1 MSDRIMAA
9 HQPNFLPY
17 LGFFDKMEKSDIFII
32 RDEVLFVEKDYHQ
45 RNRIR
50 INSFDNIN
58 SPQFKWIKVPVFPVK
73 DFIKHLRIKT
83 DFKERNRLWRD
94 QILHDIRV
102 NYENTPHFDRLFNKL
117 EDAFLNSDNSLLSLN
132 MDIINLL
139 KKSFSIKTKVV
150 LASELGL
157 KPEHYE
163 KSDASEDL
171 AALCK
176 AVDANVYLS
185 GAGAK
190 VYLNLEPFEREG
202 IEVRFQEFHHP
213 VYKQRYP
220 GFIPN
225 MAAIDTFFCVGKMP
239 SHDPISLAQESVC
252 EQLVVQE

>member
-1 MSDRIMAA
+1 MSDVIMAA

-17 LGFFDKMEKSDIFII
+17 LGFFDKMENSDVFII

-58 SPQFKWIKVPVFPVK
+58 NPQFKWLKVPVFPIN
-73 DFIKHLRIKT
+73 DFIKHLCIKA
-83 DFKERNRLWRD
+83 DFKERNKLWKN
-94 QILHDIRV
+94 QILHDIHV
-102 NYENTPHFDRLFNKL
+102 NYDKTPYFDEFFNKL
-117 EDAFLNSDNSLLSLN
+117 EAIFLDADTSLLSLN
-132 MDIINLL
+132 MSIINFL
-139 KKSFSIKTKVV
+139 KESFSIKTKVI

-171 AALCK
+171 VSLCK
-176 AVDANVYLS
+176 AVNANVYLS

-213 VYKQRYP
+213 VYQQRYS

-225 MAAIDTFFCVGKMP
+225 MAAIDTLFCVGKMP
-239 SHDPISLAQESVC
+239 SPVSLAQESVY
-252 EQLVVQE
+252 EQLVVQQ